1 MSKMNEA
8 PELIWAVTEPWA
20 EGWTN
25 DSIAAQVSGS
35 ALAQIWEMLGAKN
48 QTQAVIKIKE
58 LKGEKQ

>member
-1 MSKMNEA
+1 MNEA

-25 DSIAAQVSGS
+25 DSIAAQVSGR

-58 LKGEKQ
+58 LKGE